1 MTGKK
6 FFQYNKYKNKSCTC
20 NVGHIHDSRG
30 EARYCDELQ
39 LLKKAKEI
47 SDFEIQKTFSLKA
60 YDKHITNHRVD
71 FVIIKND
78 GSQEVHEFKGF
89 ATDVW
94 KLKQKLFE
102 ANFPEIPYI
111 VVHGMGN

>member
-1 MTGKK
+1 MTSKK
-6 FFQYNKYKNKSCTC
+6 FFRYNKYKNKSCTC
-20 NVGHIHDSRG
+20 NIGHIHDSRG
-30 EARYCDELQ
+30 EARYCDELGM
-39 LLKKAKEI
+39 LKMSGKIK
-47 SDFEIQKTFSLKA
+47 DFQTQKTFRLKA

-71 FVIIKND
+71 FFVTNND

-94 KLKQKLFE
+94 KLKKKLFE

-111 VVHGMGN
+111 VVHGI